1 MTRDAFAA
9 MAAAGPV
16 ILDGATGSELYK
28 LGMPRGVC
36 TEEWVLEHPEEMT
49 KIQKAYIEAG
59 SQIIYAPTFSAN
71 RIMLKGFLLVDRM
84 EEIIRENVALTKRN
98 TAGTGV
104 LVAGDI
110 TTTNQSLAAGGHLA
124 YEDLLAVYKE
134 QIRYLV
140 DAGVDLLVAETML
153 GVEETMAVVDA
164 AMEICDLPV
173 MCSLT
178 VSADG
183 MAIYDGS
190 AAEAVH
196 TLQAMGASAV
206 GINCSVGPD
215 QLESVVASMKKVAE
229 VPLLVKPNAGMPL
242 IDEKGEAHYSM
253 DAESFAGH
261 MERLVELG
269 AGIVGGCCGTTPD
282 YIRALAGRLK
292 GMNLK

>member
-1 MTRDAFAA
+1 MTREAFAA

-49 KIQKAYIEAG
+49 KLQKAYIEAG

-110 TTTNQSLAAGGHLA
+110 TTTNQSLAAGGHLT
-124 YEDLLAVYKE
+124 YEDLMEVYRE
-134 QIRYLV
+134 QITMLAE
-140 DAGVDLLVAETML
+140 AGVDLLVAETML

-164 AMEICDLPV
+164 AREVCDLPI

-183 MAIYDGS
+183 QAIYDGS
-190 AAEAVH
+190 AVEAVMS
-196 TLQAMGASAV
+196 LQAMGASAV

-215 QLESVVASMKKVAE
+215 QLEAVVASMKREAE
-229 VPLLVKPNAGMPL
+229 VPLLVKPNAGMPV
-242 IDEKGEAHYSM
+242 IDEKGNAHYSM
-253 DAESFAGH
+253 DAGTFAGH
-261 MERLVELG
+261 MERLRALG
-269 AGIVGGCCGTTPD
+269 ADIMGGCCGTTPE
-282 YIRALAGRLK
+282 YIRVLAGRLK
-292 GMNLK
+292 GTDIQ